1 MLYLVG
7 SEPLSG
13 PKTSEQTYKKDLEK
27 IREGQKKLGRQ
38 YRRRQATR
46 YHDLGRVGSRRRIN
60 G

>member
-1 MLYLVG
+1 MVD
-7 SEPLSG
+7 
-13 PKTSEQTYKKDLEK
+13 KKDLEK

-46 YHDLGRVGSRRRIN
+46 HHDLGRVGSRRRIN